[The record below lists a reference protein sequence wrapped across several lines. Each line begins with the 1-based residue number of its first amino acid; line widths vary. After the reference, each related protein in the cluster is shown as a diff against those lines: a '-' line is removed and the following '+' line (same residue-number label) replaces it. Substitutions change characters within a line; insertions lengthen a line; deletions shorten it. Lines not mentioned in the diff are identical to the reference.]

1 MRSTARPHR
10 GRRLARGASTRS
22 AALGLSVLIALGV
35 IGTIVYF
42 AITGATGPTP
52 GAPTPPV
59 DVEDLLGTSE
69 ESGRGMRIQ
78 ITDKQDPTRLAAEV
92 IAERYDPDG
101 PSHRLVEE
109 PRAWLFGRDGSSW
122 YIEADRGRFF
132 IPEGERSP
140 RQGHLRGNVKARRY
154 DPLPGGARPNPESTP
169 PTLTATTDEPLR
181 FDLDVLQF
189 ETDGRLHVVGE
200 QIEFTGRG
208 VFVVLNEQQESIS
221 WLRVDR
227 GERLVY
233 TPLDK
238 REATDHG
245 RGANRIVPARPTESG
260 AGLWL
265 VSNGAPP
272 RSDPRLGAREGG
284 SRISPVASV
293 VQPPKIDHYRA
304 VFRENVRATNGDR
317 LIRSD
322 VLTVWTRLEDNKFPD
337 RTPTASATGPLHA
350 VIASLAAA
358 AFVDDT
364 DEAAD
369 AGEPD
374 KRNSLRDLLE
384 PATPM
389 KDETPEPADP
399 ADPADPAE
407 PETDPADDRL
417 TEPLILTWDGPMEV
431 TPLDDAP
438 IELSMGD
445 DLTLRFEAMQGHVE
459 FEDRSNGANGR
470 ALTVDYAAGRERI
483 ELTGSAGSVMLESP
497 DAGRISGA
505 NSMYI
510 ELAAGFVHVPTAGE
524 LTGRDHTPGEE
535 SPQRIAWRDS
545 ADFDFA
551 VEDGRMT
558 DRIERAS
565 FRGGVRGANRDARLE
580 GERLDA
586 IFGGGPDES
595 PRLVQLNVE
604 RALGDDGRGG
614 QIRGDSLEVHFA
626 RGTHGEEIDPTRV
639 IVTGSAVARREGA
652 ESIRAGFIDAA
663 LARDERGDVIV
674 TDAEAGGG
682 AEFTDGQ
689 GVTGHGEH
697 LWADA
702 LDERAIITGDGARVT
717 RTGSTITGPLI
728 ELDNTGRTVEVDG
741 PGTFSHADGD
751 GKSIEAAWTGRMSFD
766 DLAGR
771 VECVGGTR
779 AESVSPDG
787 TRDVVEAARLRIELD
802 PASEQ
807 TRDAEQ
813 RLRRAIAFGTPES
826 FASVESRRLSRVGS
840 DDAVRVDEIFRLEG
854 ERIDLLAREDRLSVP
869 SAGRLF
875 ILDRRPDSGGEGGG
889 SLVGEGGRRGTT
901 LFTWASS
908 MDYDRS
914 LGEAVFDDDVRV
926 AHKPIDQPGITELM
940 ADRLVARFT
949 TTVGGMDGELRWAE
963 ASTNAVL
970 HTEGRREIAG
980 DRLIYNAESGIV
992 EAVAGEGGLVSMQD
1006 LVRGATSTAR
1016 AIRWDLAT
1024 DRIEII
1030 NPGSVVTP
1038 N

>member
-1 MRSTARPHR
+1 MRSTARPDR

-42 AITGATGPTP
+42 AVTGATGTGP
-52 GAPTPPV
+52 GSGALTPPV
-59 DVEDLLGTSE
+59 DVEDLLGASE

-78 ITDKQDPTRLAAEV
+78 ITDKQDPSRLAAEV
-92 IAERYDPDG
+92 LAERYDPDG
-101 PSHRLVEE
+101 PSHRLVEQ

-122 YIEADRGRFF
+122 YIEADRGRFY

-154 DPLPGGARPNPESTP
+154 DPMPGGTRPDPDSTL

-189 ETDGRLHVVGE
+189 ETDGRLHVVSE

-221 WLRVDR
+221 WLRVDL

-233 TPLDK
+233 TPLDDRGSK
-238 REATDHG
+238 DHG
-245 RGANRIVPARPTESG
+245 AGESRNAPARSFQTD
-260 AGLWL
+260 AGVTL
-265 VSNGAPP
+265 VSAVTPP
-272 RSDPRLGAREGG
+272 RGDARPRTRAGADRNT
-284 SRISPVASV
+284 PVV
-293 VQPPKIDHYRA
+293 PKVIHPKVDHYRT

-317 LIRSD
+317 SIRSD

-337 RTPTASATGPLHA
+337 RSPSASAPGPLHA
-350 VIASLAAA
+350 LIASLAVA
-358 AFVDDT
+358 VSENET
-364 DEAAD
+364 DEPDAAS
-369 AGEPD
+369 EPEE
-374 KRNSLRDLLE
+374 RASLRDLLE
-384 PATPM
+384 PAKPE
-389 KDETPEPADP
+389 KDDTTDLAVPDPEADR
-399 ADPADPAE
+399 AE
-407 PETDPADDRL
+407 ERL
-417 TEPLILTWDGPMEV
+417 SEPVILTWDGPMEV
-431 TPLDDAP
+431 APLEAAP
-438 IELSMGD
+438 AELMMGD
-445 DLTLRFEAMQGHVE
+445 DLSLRFEAMQGHVE
-459 FEDRSNGANGR
+459 FVDRSNGAHGR

-524 LTGRDHTPGEE
+524 LTGRDHAPGEE
-535 SPQRIAWRDS
+535 HPQRIAWQDS

-565 FRGGVRGANRDARLE
+565 FRGGVRGANNDARLE

-586 IFGGGPDES
+586 IFGGGPDEP
-595 PRLVQLNVE
+595 PRLVQLSVE

-614 QIRGDSLEVHFA
+614 QIRGESLEVHFA

-652 ESIRAGFIDAA
+652 EAIRAGFIDAV

-674 TDAEAGGG
+674 VDAEAGGG
-682 AEFTDGQ
+682 AEFTDGR
-689 GVTGHGEH
+689 GVTGRGEH

-702 LDERAIITGDGARVT
+702 LGERAIIAGEGARVT

-728 ELDNTGRTVEVDG
+728 ELDNTARTVEVDG
-741 PGTFSHADGD
+741 PGTFSHSDGE
-751 GKSIEAAWTGRMSFD
+751 GRSIEAAWTGRMSFD

-771 VECVGGTR
+771 VECVGQTR

-807 TRDAEQ
+807 AGETEQ
-813 RLRRAIAFGTPES
+813 RLRRAIAFGTPETL
-826 FASVESRRLSRVGS
+826 AIVESRRLSRGEPGE
-840 DDAVRVDEIFRLEG
+840 AARVDEIFRLEG
-854 ERIDLLAREDRLSVP
+854 ERIDLLAREDRLNVP

-875 ILDRRPDSGGEGGG
+875 ILDRRPGSSDASGG

-901 LFTWASS
+901 LFTWIGS
-908 MDYDRS
+908 MDYDRGP
-914 LGEAVFDDDVRV
+914 GEAVFDDGVRV

-949 TTVGGMDGELRWAE
+949 PSGGGMDGELRWAE
-963 ASTNAVL
+963 ARTNAVL
-970 HTEGRREIAG
+970 HAEGRREIAAE
-980 DRLIYNAESGIV
+980 RLIYNAEAGVV

-1016 AIRWDLAT
+1016 AIRWDLAS